1 MIDALEMNVAAR
13 VMLLSTSLGIG
24 DARRVSIYQRAV
36 FDAMRH
42 RLCGSD
48 TFEDA
53 VELILAQ
60 ELDMLKASVLAR
72 RARVDAGSTQPVN
85 GASKKTEK
93 APSGYVPEVKPLE
106 EKLKEAR
113 KPVQKLITEDCVA
126 MGLVDPDLAD
136 RLVLGMTG
144 KYSRDAELEVV
155 DQLRTKLHKQVRAF
169 LRRAKDCPLA
179 NPRAQ
184 EELREDIARVTS
196 VGGLLMLCRQ
206 INREQARWDKAHP
219 RGGLRGLLGSLR
231 R

>member
-1 MIDALEMNVAAR
+1 MIDALEMNSAAR
-13 VMLLSTSLGIG
+13 VMLLAASLGID
-24 DARRVSIYQRAV
+24 DARSLRIYQRAV
-36 FDAMRH
+36 LDAVRC

-53 VELILAQ
+53 VERILAQ
-60 ELDMLKASVLAR
+60 ELDMLKTAVLAR
-72 RARVDAGSTQPVN
+72 RTQVDAGSTQSVHEVS
-85 GASKKTEK
+85 SKAQK
-93 APSGYVPEVKPLE
+93 AQSGYVPQVKPLE
-106 EKLKEAR
+106 EKLKATR

-126 MGLVDPDLAD
+126 MGLVEPDLAE
-136 RLVLGMTG
+136 RLVLGMMG

-155 DQLRTKLHKQVRAF
+155 ELLRTKLHEQVRAF
-169 LRRAKDCPLA
+169 LRHAKGCALA